1 MKRREFISLLGGA
14 AAASSVSWPLGLSAQ
29 QPDRVRRVGWLDLV
43 PASDPG
49 AQARVAAF
57 QQSLAKLGW
66 TVGRNLAIDYCWG
79 AFNLEAAQLAVAE
92 LLGFA
97 PEVILCAGT
106 PAVQALQQ
114 AARSIPIVFILVAEP
129 VAQGFVQSL
138 ARPGGNIT
146 GFSYMEPSVGA
157 KWLDL
162 LKEIA
167 PRVTRI
173 AFIFN
178 PDASP
183 YSQLWYRSIETAA
196 SKFSVETASV
206 GVRDLAG
213 IEEVMTRL
221 GNEPGGG
228 LIFTADAF
236 ILSNRKALIELAA
249 RYRLPAIYGIPH
261 RAEEGSLIYYCVD
274 TLDQYR
280 SAVAYVDRIL
290 RGEKPS
296 DLPVQQPTKFSLG
309 INLKAASAL
318 GLTVPQTLQVAA
330 DEIAE

>member
-1 MKRREFISLLGGA
+1 
-14 AAASSVSWPLGLSAQ
+14 
-29 QPDRVRRVGWLDLV
+29 
-43 PASDPG
+43 
-49 AQARVAAF
+49 
-57 QQSLAKLGW
+57 
-66 TVGRNLAIDYCWG
+66 
-79 AFNLEAAQLAVAE
+79 
-92 LLGFA
+92 
-97 PEVILCAGT
+97 
-106 PAVQALQQ
+106 VQALQQ
-114 AARSIPIVFILVAEP
+114 AARSIPIVFVLVAEP

-196 SKFSVETASV
+196 SKFSVETASI

-213 IEEVMTRL
+213 IEELMARL

-228 LIFTADAF
+228 LTFTADAF

-261 RAEEGSLIYYCVD
+261 RAEEGSLN
-274 TLDQYR
+274 
-280 SAVAYVDRIL
+280 DRVQAEARREGGMSVHSPAF
-290 RGEKPS
+290 RG
-296 DLPVQQPTKFSLG
+296 
-309 INLKAASAL
+309 
-318 GLTVPQTLQVAA
+318 
-330 DEIAE
+330 